1 MVGYGILEWAQL
13 YLLKRMKEN
22 DYVSNII
29 YVLLGYKVEL
39 WNIAGAA
46 GTMK

>member
-13 YLLKRMKEN
+13 YLLKRMKEY
-22 DYVSNII
+22 D